1 MSDLFVIGASG
12 TKAYRAAMA
21 AISENIANA
30 STTGYAR
37 RSVVTS
43 ESGSSTATM
52 AVYISRTNF
61 GGTEISGVSR
71 ASDPYLDARVRST
84 GMALAS
90 ANARSRWLTDA
101 ETALNDTSTGVGQL
115 MTGMFQNMEKLA
127 ASPNDK
133 SLRVTTL
140 DSIGRIAQ
148 AFNQTASDLKN
159 VSSGIAT
166 EAQFSVR
173 ATNDA
178 LNSLADIN
186 GSLLRAQ
193 PGTSAYAQLLDS
205 RDAALQ
211 TLSENLNVTIDFGA
225 HDSAQVSF
233 GGQTLVS
240 GATASNLALTT
251 NANGSLSFALTDGTA
266 LAAPTNGA
274 LGGYVSAASTV
285 VDRRA
290 SLDALASKFVNAV
303 NDWHAGGRT
312 DAGAAGAPLLSY
324 GTGAAT
330 VTALITD
337 PAALAVKGTDGVGNG
352 NLLRAASV
360 LRGNGSAEQDWTS
373 LIATHGNALA
383 AVAAEKTTAQSRDD
397 QAVAAR
403 EAVSGVDLDMEAADL
418 LRIQQAYQ
426 GSAKVLQIARET
438 VDTILKIM

>member
-1 MSDLFVIGASG
+1 MSDLFIIGASG

-30 STTGYAR
+30 GTAGYAR
-37 RSVVTS
+37 RSVSTM

-52 AVYISRTNF
+52 ATYISRANF
-61 GGTEISGVSR
+61 GGTQIRSVDR
-71 ASDPYLDARVRST
+71 ASDPYLDAQVRNT
-84 GMALAS
+84 GMALGS
-90 ANARSRWLTDA
+90 ANARSRWLTDT
-101 ETALNDTSTGVGQL
+101 ENALNDTSTGVGKL

-148 AFNQTASDLKN
+148 AFNQTAADLKST
-159 VSSGIAT
+159 SSGIAT

-173 ATNDA
+173 AANEA
-178 LNSLADIN
+178 LTSLADIN
-186 GSLLRAQ
+186 DSLLRAQ

-205 RDAALQ
+205 RDSALQ
-211 TLSENLNVTIDFGA
+211 TLSENLNVSITFGA
-225 HDSAQVSF
+225 HDTAEVSL

-240 GATASNLALTT
+240 GNTAASLAVTA
-251 NANGSLSFALTDGTA
+251 NPNGSLSLALGDGTA
-266 LAAPTNGA
+266 LPAPTNGT
-274 LGGYVSAASTV
+274 LGGLFSAASVV

-290 SLDALASKFVNAV
+290 SLDTLAGKFVTAM

-312 DAGAAGAPLLSY
+312 DAGTAGAPLLS
-324 GTGAAT
+324 GATAAT

-337 PAALAVKGTDGVGNG
+337 PAQLAVKGTDGVANG

-360 LRGNGSAEQDWTS
+360 LRGNGGVEQDWTS
-373 LIATHGNALA
+373 LIATHGNLLA
-383 AVAAEKTTAQSRDD
+383 AVAAEKTTAQTRDD

-426 GSAKVLQIARET
+426 GSAKVLQIAKEV
-438 VDTILKIM
+438 VDAILNIM